1 MLASWMRSRFGLILV
16 VVLALLSLGAGSD
29 SANALL
35 GADRAATAQESSSSP
50 GPWQNAI
57 QTVRTWQLQLQRE
70 LTATARGIKTDP
82 NWVTVATL
90 LAAGFIYGVLHAA
103 GPGHGKIVVASYLV
117 ATRAQMRR
125 GLQLAVLSSLT
136 QALSAIALVGLL
148 VMVLDLPRM
157 EASGKTRLLEIAS
170 YGLIAALGAWMLL
183 GIVRGRGCDHDHGHA
198 PVPEGETGHGHD
210 PLPAWGLRHMLA
222 PILAIGI
229 RPCTGAVIILLFT
242 LAQGILLA
250 GIGATLAMAFGTAL
264 TVAALAILT
273 VTSRRAALR
282 LAGGNALWVHRA
294 HKTLAFLGA
303 LAILGFGVIMFTA
316 SLSQQGPAF

>member
-1 MLASWMRSRFGLILV
+1 MLASLTQGRLVLILAV
-16 VVLALLSLGAGSD
+16 ILALLALGAGSD
-29 SANALL
+29 PAKALL
-35 GADRAATAQESSSSP
+35 GADRAATAQETSSAP
-50 GPWQNAI
+50 GPWQSAI

-70 LTATARGIKTDP
+70 LTAAARGIKTDP
-82 NWVTVATL
+82 SWATISAL
-90 LAAGFIYGVLHAA
+90 LAIGFIYGVLHAA

-117 ATRAQMRR
+117 ATRAQIRR
-125 GLQLAVLSSLT
+125 GLQLALLSSLA
-136 QALSAIALVGLL
+136 QAVSAIALVGLL

-170 YGLIAALGAWMLL
+170 YGLIAGLGAWMLF

-198 PVPEGETGHGHD
+198 HVHASDNGIGHD
-210 PLPAWGLRHMLA
+210 AVPAWGLRQMLM

-250 GIGATLAMAFGTAL
+250 GIGATFAMALGTAL

-273 VTSRRAALR
+273 VTSRRTALR
-282 LAGGNALWVHRA
+282 LAGGNAVWVNGL
-294 HKTLAFLGA
+294 HKGLAFLGA
-303 LAILGFGVIMFTA
+303 VAILGFGVIMFVA
-316 SLSQQGPAF
+316 SLGQPGPAF